1 MEKFLSAPVL
11 DAGGANAQRQNFSI
25 MGIHSISQF
34 STTRVDITYL
44 GGKQIRL
51 TWPGGSATAAP
62 ALLVEVQDK
71 IAEAL
76 TKGWTNV
83 VMDYDP
89 KGVTPAAAPVNF
101 TNPLA
106 SIAVA

>member
-34 STTRVDITYL
+34 STTRVDITYM

-62 ALLVEVQDK
+62 GLLVEVQDK